1 MLVLFMHM
9 QRKKKNKKSNYEEG
23 GDRQKNQD
31 SIEKE
36 KQDPFQF
43 VSAWLWSSWC
53 FIIPYI
59 FK

>member
-43 VSAWLWSSWC
+43 VSA
-53 FIIPYI
+53 
-59 FK
+59 